1 MAGLSLREL
10 LPGLLFKKPELL
22 PVYAYFI
29 REVTSQRIMVPTGSC
44 RPVALEAYES
54 AASRSTLDRD
64 LTLTAEAVKEKLQI
78 LAEFDLVSTR
88 EVEDLVIVKFKK
100 IFLPPEEHLQQ
111 QGKGLDAVPMMK
123 FSTFAEKYLE
133 YMVNNNA
140 PKTVENS
147 KRVVEQFKRA
157 MGDPLLTDLRAT
169 DLETY
174 KEKRRQECSATT
186 VNIDTRTLKA
196 AMNLAVDWEYLP
208 KNPFA
213 GVRPIRQE
221 KKLPVYITREDF
233 QTLIEL
239 VEEPYLTRVIVFA
252 ALVGMRRGEVLNLQ
266 WKDVDLVGKQIN
278 VQSSEFYK
286 VKHGKARILPITPDI
301 EAVLNSIEE
310 RFDPFVFT
318 DPEGDRLNG
327 DYVTKKFKAYVRAAG
342 FSEDLKFHSLRA
354 TFASWAAAAGVEPLV
369 IKEILGH
376 AYLKTTEN
384 YTRIPQKA
392 MVKAM
397 EEMGSSLALRHVFG
411 K

>member
-1 MAGLSLREL
+1 MAVLSLREL
-10 LPGLLFKKPELL
+10 FPGLLFRDPELL
-22 PVYAYFI
+22 RVYAYFI
-29 REVTSQRIMVPTGSC
+29 REVTPQRNSIPTGSF
-44 RPVALEAYES
+44 RPVSLEAYES
-54 AASRSTLDRD
+54 AASRSALERD

-78 LAEFDLVSTR
+78 LAEFNLVSTR
-88 EVEDLVIVKFKK
+88 EVEDLVIVKFKR

-111 QGKGLDAVPMMK
+111 QGRGLDAVPMMK

-133 YMVNNNA
+133 YMANNTA

-169 DLETY
+169 DLEAY
-174 KEKRRQECSATT
+174 KEKRRREWSATT

-221 KKLPVYITREDF
+221 KKLTAYISREDF
-233 QTLIEL
+233 QTLIDL
-239 VEEPYLTRVIVFA
+239 IEEPHLKRVVVFA
-252 ALVGMRRGEVLNLQ
+252 ALTGMRRGEILYLQ
-266 WKDVDLVGKQIN
+266 WKDVDYVGKQIN

-286 VKHGKARILPITPDI
+286 VKHGKARPLPITPGV
-301 EAVLNSIEE
+301 EAVLKSIEE
-310 RFDPFVFT
+310 PFDPFVFT
-318 DPEGDRLNG
+318 NPEGERLSG
-327 DYVTKKFKAYVRAAG
+327 DYVTKKFKAYIRAAG
-342 FSEDLKFHSLRA
+342 FKEELKFHSLRA

-369 IKEILGH
+369 IKELLGH

-384 YTRIPQKA
+384 YTRVPPKA
-392 MVKAM
+392 MVQAM
-397 EEMGSSLALRHVFG
+397 EKLGSGLSFRHVFG